1 MTFEPAAKQQ
11 VILPMKRHDF
21 FQHAGDSF
29 REMVEIWGERGYV
42 DVIQRPV
49 EQVWLGGVG
58 ETLLYDRPTLEWLQA
73 SSEKSYKRG
82 LFGNPVHG
90 SPWTFW
96 PRRPRLVEEMFTKGY
111 KSYEAREKTLVFYG
125 RSENAVQRKNRT
137 SADWESVCDDFS
149 HRISNVAYTYTQE
162 EYLERLANAKYG
174 LCLAGYGNKCH
185 REIECM
191 AMGCVPVCAPEVDM
205 SSYARPPELGVHY
218 ICAANPEEARLV
230 SETMS
235 EETWCIMSEAC
246 KRWWKENASCLGS
259 FELTKRLV
267 Q

>member
-1 MTFEPAAKQQ
+1 VETSWAERS
-11 VILPMKRHDF
+11 KR
-21 FQHAGDSF
+21 
-29 REMVEIWGERGYV
+29 
-42 DVIQRPV
+42 
-49 EQVWLGGVG
+49 
-58 ETLLYDRPTLEWLQA
+58 
-73 SSEKSYKRG
+73 
-82 LFGNPVHG
+82 
-90 SPWTFW
+90 
-96 PRRPRLVEEMFTKGY
+96 
-111 KSYEAREKTLVFYG
+111 LVFYG
-125 RSENAVQRKNRT
+125 KTENKVQERRRT
-137 SADWESVCDDFS
+137 AADWESACSEWVMVKGSSEPYPF
-149 HRISNVAYTYTQE
+149 TQK
-162 EYLERLANAKYG
+162 EYLENLSKARFG
-174 LCLAGYGNKCH
+174 LCLAGYGYKCH